1 MVAAQVMKMAPW
13 VVVALLA
20 AAVASEL
27 AVALEFALVEVVVA
41 ALEQMPV
48 ADVAA

>member
-1 MVAAQVMKMAPW
+1 MVVVRAMKMAPW

-20 AAVASEL
+20 EASEL
-27 AVALEFALVEVVVA
+27 IVVLLELAEVVAA